1 MGNAA
6 KEFKAYMSLTAQ
18 QLSTLVDLKQKQNN
32 MIDARTARLQ
42 AEQSH
47 LMTLEAEKQGR
58 TLMVFTIVTIVF
70 VSLPQKYPL
79 RHKYGRWSSQYMDY
93 HLHWAHCSCLSLSL
107 LHSLLSPPKSL
118 TTIA

>member
-1 MGNAA
+1 MIWCHSGRKISREGAR
-6 KEFKAYMSLTAQ
+6 LTCGYQ

-70 VSLPQKYPL
+70 VSLLQSLPTT
-79 RHKYGRWSSQYMDY
+79 RMGDGGSWEMDK
-93 HLHWAHCSCLSLSL
+93 C
-107 LHSLLSPPKSL
+107 
-118 TTIA
+118 